1 MFVYSVVETGFPILH
16 LIMKMNDIFRKWSLF
31 LGPFKIFALWL
42 SWWWSVCLF
51 NSLIVCVLFS
61 VQHSLAVLMEK
72 MFVAGPHFVRCIKPN
87 RSKQPDQLDSKLVMD
102 QVGSAESLQHLQRS
116 SAAFSPVWASF
127 IFHSGAKCVL
137 SFSCPPVESE
147 LCELNL
153 NLEAF

>member
-1 MFVYSVVETGFPILH
+1 MIFSESEVYFLDHLRSLH
-16 LIMKMNDIFRKWSLF
+16 CDCHDDE
-31 LGPFKIFALWL
+31 A
-42 SWWWSVCLF
+42 CLF

-116 SAAFSPVWASF
+116 SAAFSTV
-127 IFHSGAKCVL
+127 
-137 SFSCPPVESE
+137 
-147 LCELNL
+147 
-153 NLEAF
+153 

>member
-1 MFVYSVVETGFPILH
+1 MVETGFPILH
-16 LIMKMNDIFRKWSLF
+16 LIMKMNDISESEVYFLDHLRSLHCDCHDDEACVRPC
-31 LGPFKIFALWL
+31 L
-42 SWWWSVCLF
+42 CLF
-51 NSLIVCVLFS
+51 NSLIVCILFS

-72 MFVAGPHFVRCIKPN
+72 MFAAGPHFVRCIKPN

-137 SFSCPPVESE
+137 RFSCPPVESE
-147 LCELNL
+147 LCQL
-153 NLEAF
+153 